1 MQNNNMIVLYDFI
14 VFRKVTVT
22 LEAIFYLELYNKIA
36 VVLIAA
42 WQVMYLFTSVLLVKY
57 LLLKCVGLSE

>member
-1 MQNNNMIVLYDFI
+1 MIVLYDFI

>member
-1 MQNNNMIVLYDFI
+1 MIVLYDFI

-36 VVLIAA
+36 VVLIAV

>member
-1 MQNNNMIVLYDFI
+1 MIVLYDFI
-14 VFRKVTVT
+14 VFRKVTVI